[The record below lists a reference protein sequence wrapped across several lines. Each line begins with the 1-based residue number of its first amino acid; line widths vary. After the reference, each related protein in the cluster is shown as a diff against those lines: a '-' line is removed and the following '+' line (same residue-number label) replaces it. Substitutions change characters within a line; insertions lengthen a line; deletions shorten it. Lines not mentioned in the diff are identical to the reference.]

1 MDLMLSET
9 STGVRDWRDHASFFL
24 NLSRL
29 CPEEVVPYRAQ
40 GQPAFLINRPE
51 HAVHVLSTARERYA
65 NPYHPYA
72 ELAGLYRPEG
82 SYLLRLGHHAD
93 HRSAYVHWLGQL
105 VQSGHELFHG
115 LAEYSR
121 QGPVEVD
128 RAIKQHLLRVFA
140 RTLLGVDV
148 TEESGPF
155 IQSVA
160 FVEECQANETFARGE
175 DSELLRLRYAQ
186 ALEAQQRLVARVLR
200 DSPEVREAVA
210 EEPARHELFSTVIIR
225 TLLNGYNAM
234 ATALSWTI
242 HLLGQH
248 PEAQERIREESA
260 ALGTKPPTAREL
272 PRLRFTRCVI
282 QESLRLYPPAWMLG
296 RRARTEDQIGDVHIP
311 AGAFVSVSPYTLHR
325 HPGAWED
332 PDAFRPER
340 FEQAGALVPGAY
352 LPFGGGLRS
361 CPAEHSV
368 VGPLQLL
375 ISTLVREH
383 RLQPVPGLAVR
394 PRGLVSLRPSPGIQL
409 QLLPV

>member
-1 MDLMLSET
+1 MS
-9 STGVRDWRDHASFFL
+9 GVRDWRDHASFFL

-29 CPEEVVPYRAQ
+29 CPEEIVPYRAQ

-82 SYLLRLGHHAD
+82 TYLLRLGHHAE
-93 HRSAYVHWLGQL
+93 HRSAYVHWLEQL
-105 VQSGHELFHG
+105 AHSGHELFHV
-115 LAEYSR
+115 LAERSR

-128 RAIKQHLLRVFA
+128 RAIKELLLRVFA

-148 TEESGPF
+148 SEESAAF
-155 IQSVA
+155 IQAIA
-160 FVEECQANETFARGE
+160 FIEECQANEVFARGE
-175 DSELLRLRYAQ
+175 DSELVRWHHAQ
-186 ALEAQQRLVARVLR
+186 ALEAQQRLVGRILR
-200 DSPEVREAVA
+200 DSPEMREAVE
-210 EEPARHELFSTVIIR
+210 EEPARYEIFSTAIIR

-242 HLLGQH
+242 HLLSQH
-248 PEAQERIREESA
+248 PEIQDRAREESI
-260 ALGTKPPTAREL
+260 ALGKKPPTAREL
-272 PRLRFTRCVI
+272 PRLRFIRCVI
-282 QESLRLYPPAWMLG
+282 QESMRLYPPAWILG
-296 RRARTEDQIGDVHIP
+296 RRARTEDRIGCVHIP
-311 AGAFVSVSPYTLHR
+311 AGSFVSISPYTLHR
-325 HPGAWED
+325 HPGVWED

-340 FEQAGALVPGAY
+340 FERAGAPAPGAY
-352 LPFGGGLRS
+352 FPFGGGLRS

-375 ISTLVREH
+375 IAMLVREH
-383 RLQPVPGLAVR
+383 RLQPMPGLAVR

-409 QLLPV
+409 RLLPV

>member
-1 MDLMLSET
+1 MEPRLTEAT
-9 STGVRDWRDHASFFL
+9 TGVRDWRDHASFFL

-51 HAVHVLSTARERYA
+51 HAVHVLSTASERYA

-82 SYLLRLGHHAD
+82 SYLLRLGHHAS
-93 HRSAYVHWLGQL
+93 HRSAYVHWLEQL
-105 VQSGHELFHG
+105 VQSGHEAFHVM
-115 LAEYSR
+115 AERSR

-128 RAIKQHLLRVFA
+128 RAIKELLLRVFA

-155 IQSVA
+155 VQAVTFI
-160 FVEECQANETFARGE
+160 EECQANEIFARGE
-175 DSELLRLRYAQ
+175 DSESIRLRHAQ
-186 ALEAQQRLVARVLR
+186 SREAQQRLVARILR
-200 DSPEVREAVA
+200 DSPDVHEAMA
-210 EEPARHELFSTVIIR
+210 EEPARHELFSTAIIR

-248 PEAQERIREESA
+248 PEAQQRIREESV
-260 ALGTKPPTAREL
+260 ALGKEPATARDL

-282 QESLRLYPPAWMLG
+282 QESMRLYPPAWMLG
-296 RRARTEDQIGDVHIP
+296 RRARIEDRIGGVPIP
-311 AGAFVSVSPYTLHR
+311 PGAFVSVSPYTLHR
-325 HPGAWED
+325 HPGVWED

-340 FEQAGALVPGAY
+340 FERAGAPAPGAY
-352 LPFGGGLRS
+352 LPFGGGMRS

-375 ISTLVREH
+375 TATLVREH
-383 RLQPVPGLAVR
+383 RLQPVSGLPVR
-394 PRGLVSLRPSPGIQL
+394 PRGLVSLRPSPGIQVR
-409 QLLPV
+409 LLPV